1 MEWYVILPGVYGAI
15 PDPDQQ
21 RLRDLQA
28 GGAETHAA
36 YIAFLRE
43 MAAHKGLAT
52 MKHMAAEFLLTLE
65 GIPGY
70 D

>member
-1 MEWYVILPGVYGAI
+1 MEWYEILPGVYGAI

-28 GGAETHAA
+28 GGAATHDA

-43 MAAHKGLAT
+43 LAAPRKLAT
-52 MKHMAAEFLLTLE
+52 MKHAAAAFLLELE
-65 GIPGY
+65 GATP
-70 D
+70 